1 MQMEN
6 KTVSYIFGLH
16 PIEEALAS
24 GKEFEKILI
33 QQGNRSEKIN
43 EIVRQARA
51 NEYPVQFVPLEKL
64 NRITRKNH
72 QGIIGFISPISYQAV
87 EQLIPMIY
95 EAGRMPFLLI
105 LDRVTDVRNFGAI
118 ARSAYAA
125 GVDAILIP
133 SRGSALINADAMKT
147 AAGALNH
154 LSVCRADNLK
164 KSIDYLK
171 DSGLRIAA
179 VSEKTDQAI
188 WDTDLSG
195 PIALILGSEEDGIS
209 PAYLQKTDIHLKI
222 PMPGP
227 MDSLNV
233 SVAAGIACFEVVR
246 QRIVTH

>member
-1 MQMEN
+1 MEKN
-6 KTVSYIFGLH
+6 TASFIFGLH
-16 PIEEALAS
+16 PIEEAFVS

-43 EIVRQARA
+43 EIIRQARTLD
-51 NEYPVQFVPLEKL
+51 YPVQFVPLEKL

-72 QGIIGFISPISYQAV
+72 QGIIGFISPISYQPV
-87 EQLIPMIY
+87 EQLIPNIY
-95 EAGRMPFLLI
+95 EEGRMPFLLI
-105 LDRVTDVRNFGAI
+105 LDKVTDVRNFGAI

-154 LSVCRADNLK
+154 LAVCRTENLK
-164 KSIDYLK
+164 ESIDFLK
-171 DSGLRIAA
+171 NSGLRIAA
-179 VSEKTDQAI
+179 VSEKSEKTI
-188 WDTDLSG
+188 WETDLSG
-195 PIALILGSEEDGIS
+195 PIALMLGSEEDGIS
-209 PAYLQKTDIHLKI
+209 PAYLQKADLHLRI

-227 MDSLNV
+227 IDSLNV

-246 QRIVTH
+246 QRINI